1 MSAITHLIHWLRRA
15 RLAMAEQDLRWMEE
29 IGRHNLE
36 RQRAHVARLRHR
48 LASCNSHAADDIA
61 RHIAHQ
67 VKRPLLGDRA

>member
-1 MSAITHLIHWLRRA
+1 MNPFARLIHWLRRA

-36 RQRAHVARLRHR
+36 RQRAHVAQLRRR
-48 LASCNSHAADDIA
+48 LASCDTHAVDDIA

-67 VKRPLLGDRA
+67 GKRPLLGDRP